1 MNDPG
6 FVDQH
11 RPIQSKYYE
20 LMDRADQET
29 LSYQKAVKLL
39 KRLIEEDPDFLDP
52 YLELYEIY
60 QVENKDH
67 KARQIL
73 NEAYER
79 AIDLIT
85 DKQGNWPD
93 VLLWGFLENRHII
106 RTILNKALLEWEDG
120 NNDKALELLR
130 KLLRTNPNDNVG
142 ARDYILAIRMG
153 FSMLGFED
161 RFNKGGY
168 YDMDLAIWF
177 EEHARKFPDEFDWWF
192 EEMEERGG

>member
-1 MNDPG
+1 ME
-6 FVDQH
+6 
-11 RPIQSKYYE
+11 S
-20 LMDRADQET
+20 ADQK
-29 LSYQKAVKLL
+29 SMRYSKAIKLL

-67 KARQIL
+67 KARQTL
-73 NEAYER
+73 DEAYER

-93 VLLWGFLENRHII
+93 ALLWGFLENRHII
-106 RTILNKALLEWEDG
+106 RTLLNKALLEWEDG

-130 KLLRTNPNDNVG
+130 SLLRTNPNDNVG

-153 FSMLGFED
+153 FSMYGFED

-168 YDMDLAIWF
+168 YDMDLTIWF
-177 EEHARKFPDEFDWWF
+177 EEHARKFPDEFGWWF
-192 EEMEERGG
+192 EEMEERGI